1 MINRIRILEEVLTN
15 VQCFESKEMIIHEIK
30 VMIREAEEQLE
41 KDEIENLKD
50 SIEFCRENGMIEE
63 MKEYQEILDDMIK

>member
-1 MINRIRILEEVLTN
+1 MINRIRILEEVLSN
-15 VQCFESKEMIIHEIK
+15 VECFESKEMIIHEIN
-30 VMIREAEEQLE
+30 VMIREAKEQLE
-41 KDEIENLKD
+41 KDEIESLKD

>member
-1 MINRIRILEEVLTN
+1 MIERINILNEVLTN
-15 VQCFESKEMIIHEIK
+15 VEVFESKEMIIHEIK

-50 SIEFCRENGMIEE
+50 SIEFCRENGMIKE
-63 MKEYQEILDDMIK
+63 MKEYQEILNDMLK